1 MLLKASL
8 IICFTV
14 TGFDANAQI
23 KKIKTETPDQFN
35 LLDTTQQKMK
45 IEIWSDIMC
54 PFCYIGKRKF
64 EAALSQFEGRD
75 DVEIEWKS
83 YQLSPDMVTDPT
95 KNINQYLSEHKGISL
110 QEAARMNAYVTDM
123 AAKEGLTYNFDKTIV
138 ANSFKA
144 HCFAHFAKQHGKQD
158 EAEEKLF
165 SAYFTEGL
173 NLDDDAVLLKLG
185 EDIGLDTTALSA
197 ALDSGMYA
205 DEVRADVTEAEQ
217 LGVRGVPF
225 FVFDRK
231 YAVSGAQDVK
241 VFLQTLEKA
250 DHEREN
256 VSLLRPTKE

>member
-1 MLLKASL
+1 MSLKVLLILSL
-8 IICFTV
+8 AV
-14 TGFDANAQI
+14 AGFDANAQI
-23 KKIKTETPDQFN
+23 KKLKTETADQN
-35 LLDTTQQKMK
+35 ILTDKKQQKMK

-75 DVEIEWKS
+75 DVVIEWKS
-83 YQLSPDMVTDPT
+83 YQLSPDMVTDPS

-138 ANSFKA
+138 ANSFNA
-144 HCFAHFAKQHGKQD
+144 HRFAHFAKQHGKQD

-173 NLDDDAVLLKLG
+173 NLDDAAVLLQLG
-185 EDIGLDTTALSA
+185 EDIGLDSIALKA
-197 ALDSGMYA
+197 ALDSGMYSDKVEA
-205 DEVRADVTEAEQ
+205 DINEAQQ

-231 YAVSGAQDVK
+231 YAVSGAQDSR

-250 DHEREN
+250 YHEREN
-256 VSLLRPTKE
+256 VRP